1 MPMLRGQLAPMRFPA
16 TIPGPVHDVSRLFD
30 AVQLRVRQAWP
41 LSREALSKP
50 AHNFDWALITLLVL
64 ALLVRVAAIIEFP
77 SLHHPDENF
86 QLFEQ
91 GHRYFFGTGLVPWEF
106 SVGARSPVLPFML
119 GLVFA
124 AAEPLVGGPDGYIF
138 VARLLLAL
146 SSLAGVVAV
155 YRMGQRVSPTHAAL
169 GGLVTATWFE
179 FVYFAG
185 RPLTEAVATTVL
197 LVSLALA
204 SVSEREFSRKRLI
217 CIGFCFALCLMLRVQ
232 LLLGI
237 LVAWIWVGRLHLERW
252 WLMGVGALI
261 PVAMFGIADAIV
273 WGEPFQSYF
282 EAIEFNLFQGVA
294 SQFGTAPFDWYFR
307 LLAHRWSYAAPLLLL
322 LVALR
327 TRSLMLWV
335 LVALCILLDSFSHS
349 AQRIPLRV
357 SGFRMSNR
365 GGCDGLSGPSPISSW
380 AAVALGGRCC
390 RRGYLGCC
398 FRGAGLR
405 TKFQSEWFKS
415 RDLIEAEFLLA
426 KQPNLCGILLY
437 DYRWWQTGGY
447 AYLHRNVPFYEL
459 REYSRTNVSRVV
471 SAFNAVVLRRSSA
484 ADFPKEFTLRK
495 CITDDV
501 CVMMR
506 DGSCTRI
513 LQFPPCTAAPA
524 IKPDPSRS
532 DPCLRG

>member
-1 MPMLRGQLAPMRFPA
+1 MSMPMLRGQLAPMRFPA
-16 TIPGPVHDVSRLFD
+16 TIPGQVHDVSRLFD

-106 SVGARSPVLPFML
+106 SVGARSPVLPSML

-124 AAEPLVGGPDGYIF
+124 AAEPLVGGPEGYIF

-237 LVAWIWVGRLHLERW
+237 LVAWMWVGRLHLERW

-335 LVALCILLDSFSHS
+335 LVALCILLTHS
-349 AQRIPLRV
+349 VIPHKEYRFVFPAFACLIVVAAMASADLVQSLRGQQWRWAGAVVAAGAWVAV
-357 SGFRMSNR
+357 S
-365 GGCDGLSGPSPISSW
+365 
-380 AAVALGGRCC
+380 AALAFAPR
-390 RRGYLGCC
+390 
-398 FRGAGLR
+398 
-405 TKFQSEWFKS
+405 FQSEWFKS

-437 DYRWWQTGGY
+437 DYRWWQTGYY

-495 CITDDV
+495 RITDDV

-506 DGSCTRI
+506 DGRHVHFTVSTVHSC
-513 LQFPPCTAAPA
+513 
-524 IKPDPSRS
+524 SRHQT
-532 DPCLRG
+532 

>member
-1 MPMLRGQLAPMRFPA
+1 
-16 TIPGPVHDVSRLFD
+16 
-30 AVQLRVRQAWP
+30 
-41 LSREALSKP
+41 
-50 AHNFDWALITLLVL
+50 LLVL
-64 ALLVRVAAIIEFP
+64 ALLIRAAAIVEFP

-86 QLFEQ
+86 QLLEQ

-124 AAEPLVGGPDGYIF
+124 VSEPLVGGPEGYIF

-155 YRMGQRVSPTHAAL
+155 YRMGQRVSHTHAVL

-179 FVYFAG
+179 FVYFAD
-185 RPLTEAVATTVL
+185 RPLSEAVATTVL
-197 LVSLALA
+197 LVGLALA
-204 SVSEREFSRKRLI
+204 SVSEGEFSRKRLI
-217 CIGFCFALCLMLRVQ
+217 CIGFCLALCLMLRVH
-232 LLLGI
+232 LFLGI
-237 LVAWIWVGRLHLERW
+237 IVAWIWVGRLHLERW
-252 WLMGVGALI
+252 GLMGVGALI
-261 PVAMFGIADAIV
+261 PIALFGIADAIV
-273 WGEPFQSYF
+273 WGEPFRSYF
-282 EAIEFNLFQGVA
+282 EAIEFNFFQGVA
-294 SQFGTAPFDWYFR
+294 SQFGTAPIDWYFR
-307 LLAHRWSYAAPLLLL
+307 LLAHRWSYAAPILLL

-335 LVALCILLDSFSHS
+335 LVALCILLTHS
-349 AQRIPLRV
+349 VIPHKEYRFVFPAFACLIVVAAMASADLVQSLRGRHWRWAGTIVAAGTWIAV
-357 SGFRMSNR
+357 STALAFAPRFQFQWFR
-365 GGCDGLSGPSPISSW
+365 
-380 AAVALGGRCC
+380 
-390 RRGYLGCC
+390 
-398 FRGAGLR
+398 
-405 TKFQSEWFKS
+405 S

-437 DYRWWQTGGY
+437 DYGWAETGGY
-447 AYLHRNVPFYEL
+447 AYLHRDVPFYEL
-459 REYSRTNVSRVV
+459 RDRSRTNVSRVV

-484 ADFPKEFTLRK
+484 ADFPKEFTLRN

-532 DPCLRG
+532 DPCLGG